1 MARSC
6 GGKAV
11 TRHWAR
17 TKEAGTLAGMRFMIW
32 ANSVFGRNV
41 FNFFLVFVMTYF
53 FFRRGEARHA
63 SMAFLQRVREC
74 YPDALG
80 NAPLLWLS
88 FRQIYNF
95 GQSLLDKFL
104 AWADTPTSIA
114 MEPGEEKMLFDA
126 AKKNRGC
133 LLIGSHFGNLE
144 YARGIA
150 HRHPGLTINVL
161 LHDQHAQNFAAII
174 AQGDP
179 ESRMNLIQ
187 VTDVD
192 IELAIKLKQKVE
204 RGEWVVIAG
213 DRVPVSDNGRVCNA
227 RFFNARASFPVGPY
241 VLASLLQCPVYL
253 LHCFRLRG
261 NYHLVIEF
269 LAERIQTDRQNK
281 QAAYDRYAQHFASS
295 LEKQVAREPL
305 QWFNFFDFW
314 DSQTPAKIHG
324 SQ

>member
-1 MARSC
+1 M
-6 GGKAV
+6 
-11 TRHWAR
+11 TRHWAG
-17 TKEAGTLAGMRFMIW
+17 TKEAGTIAGMRLMIW

-41 FNFFLVFVMTYF
+41 FSFLLVFVMAYF
-53 FFRRGEARHA
+53 FVRRGEARRA
-63 SMAFLQRVREC
+63 SMTFLQRVRKC

-88 FRQIYNF
+88 YRQIYNF

-114 MEPGEEKMLFDA
+114 MAPDEEEMLFA
-126 AKKNRGC
+126 AMTKDRGC

-144 YARGIA
+144 YSRGIA
-150 HRHPGLTINVL
+150 HRHPGLKINVL
-161 LHDQHAQNFAAII
+161 LYDQHALKFAAII

-192 IELAIKLKQKVE
+192 IELAIRLKEKVE

-213 DRVPVSDNGRVCNA
+213 DRVPVRNNGRVCSA
-227 RFFNARASFPVGPY
+227 RFFNERASFPVGPY
-241 VLASLLQCPVYL
+241 ALASLLQCPVYL

-261 NYHLVIEF
+261 DYQLVLEF
-269 LAERIQTDRQNK
+269 FAERIQTDRRNR
-281 QAAYDRYAQHFASS
+281 QAAYEGYAQNFATS

-314 DSQTPAKIHG
+314 DSQRPAKTQG
-324 SQ
+324 GQRSTA